1 MIFTWKAPE
10 IIKPHMK
17 QAHTN
22 IRSEIDVEL
31 GRSFSGALNI
41 TLMIRMLSEP
51 LCCILLQNDL
61 MVYLPDCF
69 FGLSVS
75 IKKKKRLMEFN
86 WLQMSM
92 FSYSIW
98 IIQSCLVFVTIHW
111 LVVRNDFIS
120 SSEWIF
126 YPS

>member
-1 MIFTWKAPE
+1 
-10 IIKPHMK
+10 MK

-75 IKKKKRLMEFN
+75 IKKKKTIDGIQLIANVNVFLFDMN
-86 WLQMSM
+86 
-92 FSYSIW
+92 YSIMSGFCHHPL
-98 IIQSCLVFVTIHW
+98 IGCQK
-111 LVVRNDFIS
+111 
-120 SSEWIF
+120 
-126 YPS
+126 